1 MQSRVPPGFKFCP
14 TEEQLVA
21 YYLRHKLMALDP
33 SVYTTL
39 PDIDVCKFEPW
50 DLLSLATS
58 AASATNF
65 DDSECFFFSPPDY
78 KYAKSTR
85 WNRTTSCGSWKFT
98 GRERNIREQG
108 TNNVIGIK
116 RILVFYEGR
125 PPRARKTNWV
135 IHEYHD
141 ATLPLEQRNF
151 ILCKLRKKYEKK
163 IKEKTIDFDQRLLE
177 LERELN
183 NDTDFEYENQA
194 NFNMISKEYCSLNM
208 SSTTQTSPQEV
219 IDNTGTNM
227 SSPTQTS
234 PQEVID
240 NTGTQ
245 TQFLSNEDIDSM
257 IQELS
262 QSNEAIP
269 QKLNSSSETPL
280 EFDYEELYSSL
291 VV

>member
-1 MQSRVPPGFKFCP
+1 MAETTTTDPAPMQSRVPPGFKFCP

-58 AASATNF
+58 AASATKF

-98 GRERNIREQG
+98 GRDRNIREQG

-125 PPRARKTNWV
+125 SPRARKTNWV

-163 IKEKTIDFDQRLLE
+163 IKEKTIDFDQRLFE

-219 IDNTGTNM
+219 IDNTGT
-227 SSPTQTS
+227 QA
-234 PQEVID
+234 
-240 NTGTQ
+240 
-245 TQFLSNEDIDSM
+245 QFLSNEDTDSM
-257 IQELS
+257 IQELL